1 MNLYSNK
8 LFLAMLTVT
17 LLLFAGV
24 ANVNAGAASSQQKPA
39 VQEPEPEYTEEEYDA
54 YDKAVQEPDLDKRA
68 AELNAFIA
76 KYPKSKLM
84 TYIVTA
90 YQTLLYDYSKSQ
102 KYDKLEPAAEQWLR
116 TNPGDLQTM
125 AYIAEAAQKLG
136 HDQKYAEYAEQI
148 YAQKSS
154 GNLAYYI
161 AQTYKKIGNDAKYGE
176 WVQKVFTYPEFAGDY
191 GLRYSF
197 VQKFVDQKDYPKAAE
212 YAQLTLKSVESS
224 KKDAATAQA
233 DWDKEI
239 RSVKRACQFIIG
251 MNQYQ
256 QEKFAEAITSF
267 QTALRTEK
275 FAEGFFYI
283 GLSEWKVNKIDEA
296 MLAFARAE
304 KMGGPLASQA
314 KEHLESLYKSIHNN
328 MTIGI
333 EKIYKKAVD
342 EPYPE

>member
-1 MNLYSNK
+1 MNLYSSK
-8 LFLAMLTVT
+8 IFLAVLTVAF
-17 LLLFAGV
+17 LLFAAASGV
-24 ANVNAGAASSQQKPA
+24 QAGAAAAQ
-39 VQEPEPEYTEEEYDA
+39 QEPEPEYTEEEYDA
-54 YDKAVQEPDLDKRA
+54 YEKAVQEPDLDKKA
-68 AELNAFIA
+68 AELNAFLA

-90 YQTLLYDYSKSQ
+90 YQTLLYDYFKAG

-116 TNPGDLQTM
+116 SNPGDLQTM
-125 AYIAEAAQKLG
+125 AYIAEAALKLG
-136 HDQKYAEYAEQI
+136 HDQKYVEYAEKI
-148 YAQKSS
+148 FAQKESS
-154 GNLAYYI
+154 GQAYLI
-161 AQTYKKIGNDAKYGE
+161 AQTYKKLGNDAKYSE
-176 WVQKVFTYPEFAGDY
+176 WAQKLFAYPEFAGDY
-191 GLRYSF
+191 GLRYGF

-212 YAQLTLKSVESS
+212 YAQMTLKSVDAS
-224 KKDAATAQA
+224 KKPDATPQA

-239 RSVKRACQFIIG
+239 QSVKRACQFIIG

-256 QEKFAEAITSF
+256 QDKFDEAIASF
-267 QTALRTEK
+267 QTALRAEK

-283 GLSEWKVNKIDEA
+283 GLSEWKLNKIDEA

-333 EKIYKKAVD
+333 EKVYKKAA
-342 EPYPE
+342 EEEYP

>member
-1 MNLYSNK
+1 MNLYFNK
-8 LFLAMLTVT
+8 LFLSVLTVT
-17 LLLFAGV
+17 LLLFAV
-24 ANVNAGAASSQQKPA
+24 AANVNAGAAASQQKPA
-39 VQEPEPEYTEEEYDA
+39 AQEPEPEYTEEEYDA

-68 AELNAFIA
+68 AELNAFVA

-90 YQTLLYDYSKSQ
+90 YQTLMYDYSKNQ

-136 HDQKYAEYAEQI
+136 HDQKYAEYAELI

-161 AQTYKKIGNDAKYGE
+161 AQAYKKIGNDAKYTE
-176 WVQKVFTYPEFAGDY
+176 WVLKVFTYPEFAGEY
-191 GLRYSF
+191 GLRYAF
-197 VQKFVDQKDYPKAAE
+197 VQKYVDQKDYPKATE
-212 YAQLTLKSVESS
+212 YAQLTLKSVDVA
-224 KKDAATAQA
+224 KKPEATAQA
-233 DWDKEI
+233 EWDKQVL
-239 RSVKRACQFIIG
+239 SVKRACQFIIG
-251 MNQYQ
+251 MNDYQ
-256 QEKFAEAITSF
+256 QDKFAEAIASF
-267 QTALRTEK
+267 QTALRAEK

-283 GLSEWKVNKIDEA
+283 GLSEWKLNKIDEA
-296 MLAFARAE
+296 MLAFARSE

-314 KEHLESLYKSIHNN
+314 KEHLESLYKSLHNN

-333 EKIYKKAVD
+333 EKVYKKAAE
-342 EPYPE
+342 EPYP